1 MLGTKSPEKEPDVGG
16 REEKKSVQLLPR
28 GEKIRA
34 WFPVCHPLQRGWC
47 CSKFLLRLGVG
58 GGNVNKT
65 EGEKVLVDPSHS
77 PKNLEISR
85 DVVLLPRGS
94 PQRAQF
100 KKLSPANKP

>member
-28 GEKIRA
+28 GEKNQGLVPSLSPSAGR
-34 WFPVCHPLQRGWC
+34 VVLLQILAKIW
-47 CSKFLLRLGVG
+47 G

-65 EGEKVLVDPSHS
+65 EGKKVLVDPSHS

-85 DVVLLPRGS
+85 VWYSYLGGAPKELNLKS
-94 PQRAQF
+94 
-100 KKLSPANKP
+100 

>member
-1 MLGTKSPEKEPDVGG
+1 ML
-16 REEKKSVQLLPR
+16 
-28 GEKIRA
+28 
-34 WFPVCHPLQRGWC
+34 LQILAKTWG
-47 CSKFLLRLGVG
+47 G